1 MSAEEA
7 ALIER
12 FYSAFARRDGDEM
25 AACYTPD
32 ATFSDEV
39 FVDLRGN
46 EVGSMWRMLCSR
58 GEDLK
63 VEHSGVRAEDG
74 LGRAHWDAWY
84 TFAATGRPVHNSIDA
99 EFRFRDGLISQH
111 RDRFDFW
118 RWSRQ
123 ALGPVGLI
131 AGWSPPLRAKV
142 RGQAREQL
150 DRFMAERPAG

>member
-25 AACYTPD
+25 AAGYAPD

-39 FVDLRGN
+39 FVDLRGD

-63 VEHSGVRAEDG
+63 VEHSGVSAEDG
-74 LGRAHWDAWY
+74 SAARTGTPGTRSPPPAARS
-84 TFAATGRPVHNSIDA
+84 TTRSTPSFGFATG
-99 EFRFRDGLISQH
+99 
-111 RDRFDFW
+111 
-118 RWSRQ
+118 
-123 ALGPVGLI
+123 
-131 AGWSPPLRAKV
+131 
-142 RGQAREQL
+142 
-150 DRFMAERPAG
+150 